1 MVNSAHGRHRGRR
14 NLRRPFGRLAVLAAV
29 AALTVYGTV
38 ATEAQ
43 RAPSDRGPA
52 EEPSATKTAIPS
64 SSPDANAAKPPP
76 SSSSP
81 ATSGPVPA
89 RPAPS
94 RAAALATGPSLAAP
108 PSTAAAE
115 PPARNLLR
123 TSVPPAAP
131 KLQELPTGDLPGWK
145 QAFREDFDKGNVP
158 VGGFP
163 GPAYAAKWSAGYVD
177 GTPDTAGQRGAK
189 SGYYPSKVL
198 SVRNGMLDWYLH
210 TENGVSMGAAPTPKI
225 PNSSTG
231 PHRDNSFLYGRFSV
245 RFKADPLRGFKTA
258 WLLWPDSGIWPRDGE
273 LDYPE
278 GDLST
283 KFYGAVHKMG
293 NDPYA
298 TDIFPSGTTF
308 TQWHVATME
317 WSPGKVEF
325 FLDGRSI
332 GAGTS
337 KTPNIPMHYILQTEA
352 CLFGCPKPE
361 TAGHVYLDWIAIWK
375 RG

>member
-1 MVNSAHGRHRGRR
+1 MANSVHGKHLKHRTLSRSLGRV
-14 NLRRPFGRLAVLAAV
+14 AVVAAV

-43 RAPSDRGPA
+43 RPPEERAPAAGPSAPKTSAAPADPSTAQAPSLGA
-52 EEPSATKTAIPS
+52 GTAKPSRPS
-64 SSPDANAAKPPP
+64 SA
-76 SSSSP
+76 
-81 ATSGPVPA
+81 
-89 RPAPS
+89 PAPS
-94 RAAALATGPSLAAP
+94 RAAAPAAPPPSAAAP
-108 PSTAAAE
+108 PSKAFPVA
-115 PPARNLLR
+115 PPAPKPLTERVPATDPLLH
-123 TSVPPAAP
+123 
-131 KLQELPTGDLPGWK
+131 QLPTGDLPGW
-145 QAFREDFDKGNVP
+145 QQVFREDFDQGSVP
-158 VGGFP
+158 IGGFP
-163 GPAYAAKWSAGYVD
+163 GPAYAAKWSAGYKD

-189 SGYYPSKVL
+189 SGYYPTKVL
-198 SVRNGMLDWYLH
+198 SVKNGMLDWYLH

-225 PNSSTG
+225 PNSSTN
-231 PHRDNSFLYGRFSV
+231 PHRDNSLLYGRFSV

-273 LDYPE
+273 LDFPE

-298 TDIFPSGTTF
+298 TDIIYSDTTF
-308 TQWHVATME
+308 TEWHVATME

-325 FLDGRSI
+325 FLDGRSL

-337 KTPNIPMHYILQTEA
+337 RVPNIPMHYILQTEA

-375 RG
+375 RA

>member
-1 MVNSAHGRHRGRR
+1 
-14 NLRRPFGRLAVLAAV
+14 V
-29 AALTVYGTV
+29 A
-38 ATEAQ
+38 
-43 RAPSDRGPA
+43 
-52 EEPSATKTAIPS
+52 
-64 SSPDANAAKPPP
+64 PPP
-76 SSSSP
+76 P
-81 ATSGPVPA
+81 KPLTQKA
-89 RPAPS
+89 
-94 RAAALATGPSLAAP
+94 
-108 PSTAAAE
+108 
-115 PPARNLLR
+115 
-123 TSVPPAAP
+123 PAADP
-131 KLQELPTGDLPGWK
+131 KLHQLPTGDLPGWK
-145 QAFREDFDKGNVP
+145 QVFREDFNQGNVP

-198 SVRNGMLDWYLH
+198 SVKNGMLDWYLH
-210 TENGVSMGAAPTPKI
+210 TEGGVSMGAAPTPKI
-225 PNSSTG
+225 PNSSTN
-231 PHRDNSFLYGRFSV
+231 PHRANSLLYGRFSV
-245 RFKADPLRGFKTA
+245 RFKADPLGGFKTA

-273 LDYPE
+273 LDFPE

-298 TDIFPSGTTF
+298 TDIIYSDTTF

-325 FLDGRSI
+325 FLDGRSL

-337 KTPNIPMHYILQTEA
+337 RTPNIAMHYILQTEA
-352 CLFGCPKPE
+352 CLFGCPKPD

-375 RG
+375 RA

>member
-1 MVNSAHGRHRGRR
+1 MANSAHARHR
-14 NLRRPFGRLAVLAAV
+14 LRRTVPRPLGRVAVLAAV
-29 AALTVYGTV
+29 IALTVYGTV
-38 ATEAQ
+38 ATQAQ
-43 RAPSDRGPA
+43 RPPEDGAAAAG
-52 EEPSATKTAIPS
+52 PSATKTPAAPGAS
-64 SSPDANAAKPPP
+64 STAPAPNRVAGTAKPSPP
-76 SSSSP
+76 SSSR
-81 ATSGPVPA
+81 V
-89 RPAPS
+89 PS
-94 RAAALATGPSLAAP
+94 RAALAAPTSAAAP
-108 PSTAAAE
+108 PSTAAPVA
-115 PPARNLLR
+115 PPAPKPLPEK
-123 TSVPPAAP
+123 VPPTDP
-131 KLQELPTGDLPGWK
+131 LLHELPTGDLPGW
-145 QAFREDFDKGNVP
+145 QQVFREDFDQGNVP

-163 GPAYAAKWSAGYVD
+163 GPAYAAKWSAGYKD

-198 SVRNGMLDWYLH
+198 SVKDGMLDWYLH

-225 PNSSTG
+225 PNSSSN
-231 PHRDNSFLYGRFSV
+231 PRRDNSFLYGRFSV

-298 TDIFPSGTTF
+298 TDIIYSDTTF

-325 FLDGRSI
+325 FLDGRSL

-337 KTPNIPMHYILQTEA
+337 KVPNIPMHYILQTEA

-375 RG
+375 RA

>member
-1 MVNSAHGRHRGRR
+1 
-14 NLRRPFGRLAVLAAV
+14 
-29 AALTVYGTV
+29 LT
-38 ATEAQ
+38 AT
-43 RAPSDRGPA
+43 
-52 EEPSATKTAIPS
+52 
-64 SSPDANAAKPPP
+64 
-76 SSSSP
+76 
-81 ATSGPVPA
+81 
-89 RPAPS
+89 
-94 RAAALATGPSLAAP
+94 
-108 PSTAAAE
+108 
-115 PPARNLLR
+115 
-123 TSVPPAAP
+123 VPPADP
-131 KLQELPTGDLPGWK
+131 TLQELPAGDLPGWK
-145 QAFREDFDKGNVP
+145 QVFREDFDQGNVP

-225 PNSSTG
+225 PNSSTS

-298 TDIFPSGTTF
+298 TDVFSSGTTF

-337 KTPNIPMHYILQTEA
+337 KTPNVPMHYILQTEA
-352 CLFGCPKPE
+352 CLFGCPKPD

-375 RG
+375 RS

>member
-14 NLRRPFGRLAVLAAV
+14 NLRRPLGRLAVLAAV

-52 EEPSATKTAIPS
+52 EEPSATKAAAAT
-64 SSPDANAAKPPP
+64 SPDANAAKPSPP
-76 SSSSP
+76 SSSRP
-81 ATSGPVPA
+81 APA
-89 RPAPS
+89 RAAAPAPS
-94 RAAALATGPSLAAP
+94 RTAGAGAP
-108 PSTAAAE
+108 PSTAAPVPSKPAAA
-115 PPARNLLR
+115 PPAPKPL
-123 TSVPPAAP
+123 TATVPAADP

-145 QAFREDFDKGNVP
+145 QVFREDFDQGNVP

-163 GPAYAAKWSAGYVD
+163 GPAYAAKWSAGYRD
-177 GTPDTAGQRGAK
+177 GTPDTAGQRGSK

-198 SVRNGMLDWYLH
+198 SVQNGMLDWYLH

-225 PNSSTG
+225 PNSSTS

-298 TDIFPSGTTF
+298 TDVIYSDTTF

-337 KTPNIPMHYILQTEA
+337 KVPNIPMHYILQTEA

-375 RG
+375 RA

>member
-1 MVNSAHGRHRGRR
+1 V
-14 NLRRPFGRLAVLAAV
+14 
-29 AALTVYGTV
+29 
-38 ATEAQ
+38 
-43 RAPSDRGPA
+43 
-52 EEPSATKTAIPS
+52 
-64 SSPDANAAKPPP
+64 
-76 SSSSP
+76 
-81 ATSGPVPA
+81 VP
-89 RPAPS
+89 PAPKP
-94 RAAALATGPSLAAP
+94 LAEKGP
-108 PSTAAAE
+108 AAE
-115 PPARNLLR
+115 PRFD
-123 TSVPPAAP
+123 
-131 KLQELPTGDLPGWK
+131 QLPTGDLPGWT
-145 QAFREDFDKGNVP
+145 QVFRENFDQGDVP

-177 GTPDTAGQRGAK
+177 GTPDTAGQRGSK
-189 SGYYPSKVL
+189 SGYYPTKVL
-198 SVRNGMLDWYLH
+198 SVKNGMLDWYLH

-225 PNSSTG
+225 PNSSTN

-245 RFKADPLRGFKTA
+245 RFKADSLPGFKTA

-298 TDIFPSGTTF
+298 TDVFSSGATSAE
-308 TQWHVATME
+308 WHVATME

-337 KTPNIPMHYILQTEA
+337 KTPNVPMHYILQTEA

-375 RG
+375 RS